1 MASLQG
7 LQCPLI
13 LFSFFFFFPF
23 SNSTDTLTP
32 IQPIKDGQTLISARE
47 VFELGFFS
55 PLNSKNRYVGI
66 WYKNV
71 PGQTIVW
78 VANRENPI
86 SNSSGILTIIGGNLA
101 LIDGPDRTPL
111 WSTNISTVTN
121 DSSATLLDS
130 GNLVLKDS
138 NENVLWESFDYP
150 TDSYLPGMKFGW
162 DRRTGLNRHLTSW
175 KTASD
180 PARGKFSY
188 GLDLRGKPQYKL
200 MKGSDLIYR
209 SGPWNGQRLGGLN
222 ISLMFSFQYVEN
234 KDEIYVTY
242 TLFDSSIPSR
252 LVLDASGI
260 IQRLTWNE
268 RILRW
273 NLAYSVPTG
282 PCDDYMRCGPYSIC
296 DETRLPN
303 SECTCLRGFE
313 PRSAKDW
320 KVGNWSAGCV
330 RRRPLDC
337 GKGDGF
343 FKLARVKIPDT
354 SRARSDP
361 TLSLKECGAEC
372 SKNCACTAY
381 ASVDIS
387 GDRSGCV
394 MWDGALIDLKVFAD
408 GGKDLYT
415 RVDASELDATSY
427 KQSRGK
433 KKVVVIVSTIIVAMV
448 AFISCGYC
456 CWRRKIGLKMK
467 NSSGMV
473 FNRDDFEG
481 GKGSEILL
489 LDADGIASS
498 TNNYSES
505 NMLGMGGFGPV
516 YKGKLLSGQE
526 IAVKR
531 LSKSS
536 GQGVEEFKNEISLIA
551 KLQHKNL
558 VRLLGCCIDGE
569 EKMLIYEYMRNKS
582 LDCFIF
588 GM

>member
-1 MASLQG
+1 MAWLLFRLQY
-7 LQCPLI
+7 PLI

-32 IQPIKDGQTLISARE
+32 IQPIKDGQTLISAHE
-47 VFELGFFS
+47 NFELGFFS

-71 PGQTIVW
+71 PKQTIVW

-86 SNSSGILTIIGGNLA
+86 NNSSGILTIIGGDLA
-101 LIDGPDRTPL
+101 LIDGPGRTPPL
-111 WSTNISTVTN
+111 WSTNISTVAN
-121 DSSATLLDS
+121 YSSATLLDS
-130 GNLVLKDS
+130 GNLVLKDRHG
-138 NENVLWESFDYP
+138 NVLWESFDYP

-180 PARGKFSY
+180 PARGEFSF
-188 GLDLRGKPQYKL
+188 GVDLRGKPQYSL

-222 ISLMFSFQYVEN
+222 ISLMFSFHYVEN
-234 KDEIYVTY
+234 EDEIYVTY
-242 TLFDSSIPSR
+242 TLFDSSARSR
-252 LVLDASGI
+252 LVLEASGI

-273 NLAYSVPTG
+273 NLAYSVPTVQ
-282 PCDDYMRCGPYSIC
+282 CDDYMRCGPNSIC
-296 DETRLPN
+296 DETRLPE

-320 KVGNWSAGCV
+320 KVGNWSGGCV

-343 FKLARVKIPDT
+343 LKLARVKVPDT

-361 TLSLKECGAEC
+361 TLSLKACENVCL
-372 SKNCACTAY
+372 KNCSCTAY
-381 ASVDIS
+381 ASVNIS

-408 GGKDLYT
+408 GWQDLYT
-415 RVDASELDATSY
+415 RVDASDLDATSY

-433 KKVVVIVSTIIVAMV
+433 KNVVVIVSTIIVAMV
-448 AFISCGYC
+448 ALISCGYYW
-456 CWRRKIGLKMK
+456 WRRNTGLKMK
-467 NSSGMV
+467 HSSGMV

-481 GKGSEILL
+481 GKGSELSL
-489 LDADGIASS
+489 FHAGVIASS
-498 TNNYSES
+498 TNNFSES

-516 YKGKLLSGQE
+516 YKLLFRES
-526 IAVKR
+526 
-531 LSKSS
+531 
-536 GQGVEEFKNEISLIA
+536 F
-551 KLQHKNL
+551 
-558 VRLLGCCIDGE
+558 
-569 EKMLIYEYMRNKS
+569 
-582 LDCFIF
+582 
-588 GM
+588 